1 MSSLREL
8 LKAAATDPARRPEFF
23 RALMASQVFVLG
35 WANQPPLRGRA
46 QVGTSVNV
54 LGWRDESGPIT
65 PFFSSEETL
74 QITLDR
80 RPGTERRYVGMPAR
94 TLFEMA
100 RGNRLVLDPDAPY
113 GRTFAA
119 EEVAALLDG
128 REIGDVIQKDTAVRV
143 GAAAYIPPDLP
154 RVLRDYFGKR
164 PVARAHLGW
173 ILYPETGEE
182 GYLVVVVAE
191 DRDAAMRGFGMLQL
205 ADVTGGRMVDAI
217 VVPPGQREH
226 LLSNVPPFFE
236 RTRLG
241 NKLGWLFGR

>member
-1 MSSLREL
+1 
-8 LKAAATDPARRPEFF
+8 
-23 RALMASQVFVLG
+23 
-35 WANQPPLRGRA
+35 
-46 QVGTSVNV
+46 VGTSVNV